1 MRVSRTSPCGG
12 ALYLIAVTDR
22 AKRKVQA
29 WQVSNTMDVAFC
41 VEALH
46 AALARVGRPEIFNTH
61 QGSEFISADC
71 TDVLREPRC

>member
-1 MRVSRTSPCGG
+1 M
-12 ALYLIAVTDR
+12 YLIAVTDR

-46 AALARVGRPEIFNTH
+46 AALARFGRPEIFNPTH
-61 QGSEFISADC
+61 GSEFIPADW